1 MNVFELFAKLS
12 VDSSEYEKGLNDA
25 EKKAFKTGQ
34 AIGNGI
40 KGIGKGIG
48 AIGSTAIKVGTTA
61 VKGITTAVS
70 AASAAITPIVK
81 GAVDAYANY
90 EQLAGGVETLF
101 KGSANAVKENAEKAY
116 VTAGISANK
125 YMETVTSFSAS
136 LLQSLGGDTE
146 EAAKIADQAI
156 IDMADNAN
164 KMGTSMESIQTAYN
178 GFAKQNFTMLDNL
191 KLGCGGTKE
200 EMARLIEDAS
210 KMTDIQEELGV
221 TVEAGN
227 MSFANIA
234 KAISVVQ
241 KNLGIYGATA
251 EEAATT
257 IQGSMAM
264 MKSAWQNTLTA
275 IGRGDKGAI
284 TKSIDNLVSSV
295 ETVAKN
301 VMPVVER
308 SISGVAGLID
318 KVVPVIVD
326 RLPSLVNQVV
336 PPLLNAGTNI
346 ITALINALPGLA
358 SLLAEQIPSIISNVV
373 STIMDNLNEI
383 LFAAGDIVE
392 IFLNAILDAT
402 QSEGGGVMLQVL
414 DAILGVFSENYMQ
427 LIDTG
432 IQILT
437 NIINGIIAALP
448 DLMASAR
455 EILVHIMDAIIENLP
470 MLVETAFQLILTL
483 AEGIAAALPELIPKA
498 IDALLTFITALLDNI
513 DLLIDAALQLVL
525 GLVEGILN
533 ALPVLIEKAPEI
545 VVALVTG
552 IIKAI
557 PKILEAAT
565 KLVFTLIEG
574 IVKLFGKIIEV
585 GAKIVT
591 SIKEGFWQKVEE
603 AKQWGKDLIDNFLG
617 GIKEKWNALKETV
630 SNIAGTIKDFLGFSE
645 PDEGPL
651 SNFHT
656 FAPDMMDLFM
666 KGITDNTDKLRSV
679 LSDSFDFEPQ
689 IKSATQFD
697 TVAST
702 AKSEGAAATNITVV
716 LQGDAAG
723 IFKVVRVEDDKFKK
737 SNGHSAFGMV

>member
-48 AIGSTAIKVGTTA
+48 AIGSTAIKVGATA

-70 AASAAITPIVK
+70 AAGAALTPIVK

-101 KGSANAVKENAEKAY
+101 GKSADAVKKNADAAFKTAGLSANE
-116 VTAGISANK
+116 

-136 LLQSLGGDTE
+136 LLQSLGGDTDA
-146 EAAKIADQAI
+146 AAKVADQAI
-156 IDMADNAN
+156 VDMADNAN
-164 KMGTSMESIQTAYN
+164 KMGTSMESIQNAYQ
-178 GFAKQNFTMLDNL
+178 GFAKQNYTMLDNL
-191 KLGCGGTKE
+191 KLGYGGTKE
-200 EMARLIEDAS
+200 EMQRLLDDAGKLS
-210 KMTDIQEELGV
+210 GMKFEMGNYADIIQAIHV
-221 TVEAGN
+221 IQDN
-227 MSFANIA
+227 MGIA
-234 KAISVVQ
+234 
-241 KNLGIYGATA
+241 GATS

-284 TKSIDNLVSSV
+284 DKSINSLVSSV

-301 VMPVVER
+301 IMPVIER
-308 SISGVAGLID
+308 SIGGIANLID
-318 KVVPVIVD
+318 KVVPVITN
-326 RLPSLVNQVV
+326 RLPSLVNEII

-346 ITALINALPGLA
+346 INALINALPGLA
-358 SLLAEQIPSIISNVV
+358 TLLAEQVPVIISKVI
-373 STIMDNLNEI
+373 SAIMDNLNEI
-383 LFAAGDIVE
+383 LFAVGDIVE
-392 IFLNAILDAT
+392 IVFNAILEA
-402 QSEGGGVMLQVL
+402 SESESGGVMLQIL
-414 DAILGVFSENYMQ
+414 DAILGVFKENYLQ
-427 LIDTG
+427 LIDMG
-432 IQILT
+432 IQILM
-437 NIINGIIAALP
+437 NIINGIITALP

-455 EILVHIMDAIIENLP
+455 EILTYIVNAIIENLP
-470 MLVETAFQLILTL
+470 MLVETGLQLILML
-483 AEGIAAALPELIPKA
+483 AQGIAEALPELIPMA
-498 IDALLTFITALLDNI
+498 VDALLTFVTALIDNI

-545 VVALVTG
+545 VVALVSG
-552 IIKAI
+552 IMKAI

-565 KLVFTLIEG
+565 KLVFMLIEG
-574 IVKLFGKIIEV
+574 IVKLLGKIVEV
-585 GAKIVT
+585 GAKIVN

-603 AKQWGKDLIDNFLG
+603 AKQWGKDLIDNLLG
-617 GIKEKWNALKETV
+617 GIKEKWNALKDTV

-679 LSDSFDFEPQ
+679 LSDSFNLEPQ
-689 IKSATQFD
+689 IKSATHFD
-697 TVAST
+697 TSSSVARTENSG
-702 AKSEGAAATNITVV
+702 STNITVV

-723 IFKVVRVEDDKFKK
+723 IFKVVRVEDDKFIK